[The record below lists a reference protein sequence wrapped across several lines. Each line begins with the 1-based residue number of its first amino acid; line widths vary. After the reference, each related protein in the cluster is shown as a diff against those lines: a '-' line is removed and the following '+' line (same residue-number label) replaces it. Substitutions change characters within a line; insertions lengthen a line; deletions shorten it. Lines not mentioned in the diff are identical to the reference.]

1 MALYSLK
8 ILIFKKIFLREN
20 NIKYIKTDILNA
32 DILIKNN
39 YLELQV
45 GPAEFRKLQCTTDLT
60 GRYVIIQAVS
70 TAIHFTAC
78 EMKVL
83 QKDTA

>member
-1 MALYSLK
+1 M
-8 ILIFKKIFLREN
+8 FKKISCSTN
-20 NIKYIKTDILNA
+20 NIKHIKTDILNA
-32 DILIKNN
+32 DILIMNN

-45 GPAEFRKLQCTTDLT
+45 GPAEFRKLQCTTALT

-78 EMKVL
+78 ELKVL